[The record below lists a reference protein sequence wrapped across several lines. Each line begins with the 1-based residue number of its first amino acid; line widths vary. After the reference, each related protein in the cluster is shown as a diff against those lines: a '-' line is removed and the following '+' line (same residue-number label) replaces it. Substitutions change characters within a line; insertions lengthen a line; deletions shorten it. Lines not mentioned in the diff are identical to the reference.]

1 MMKHARLFLACMLWL
16 SMATMA
22 TAQSTVAEDEFYL
35 MNVGTGLYLKFG
47 GAGNA
52 KAAEGH
58 AGTAITLAESD
69 NGYTIE
75 TSAGYLDGAL
85 NMTSTTS
92 TTSTE
97 WTFVVADATNKYYHI
112 KNNDNNKY
120 LASKNDENGLLE
132 LQAPIDGVSIS
143 KQKWML
149 VTRNQLSYLFDI
161 TPTIKA
167 ASFDKNDN
175 TFDINDNTGWSG
187 IKNDM
192 IKSNG
197 VGTDSENYY
206 LQIDG
211 EATVTQNIGNNFRGS
226 TALSFYANCT
236 AGSASVTIKSHNSST
251 KIEIP
256 TNSKWER
263 CTKQVI
269 SIGNNAGKDII
280 LTITTT
286 SGTKLSID
294 NFEIQYINSET
305 ATSTTFDAQEQ
316 AQYQARAEREIA
328 DIRSEI
334 KSTNNTSGTDYFE
347 EVTKGLTLPKN
358 DSEFR
363 EFLNNIN
370 QIKANALNAKA
381 DPKLDEEQKEQKAET
396 GFYPTITV
404 ARNIK
409 AGVWN
414 TFVVPFDM
422 AIPAGWKVKKLESS
436 SRNNDNISLVF
447 VAADGIKAGV
457 PYMVSVSEAVTEITL
472 ENVNLS
478 TTLKNTTTD
487 DVEFI
492 GTYTNGNV
500 PAGAFFISNNT
511 FYRAA
516 DNSNTM
522 KAFRAYLMPLTG
534 EGQAALSLSY
544 RTDGETTAIDNSQL
558 ANDNEATV
566 VAIYNLQGV
575 RLDDMQEGVNILQ
588 MSDGRVV
595 KVIIK

>member
-1 MMKHARLFLACMLWL
+1 MKHARFLLACMLWL
-16 SMATMA
+16 GMATMA
-22 TAQSTVAEDEFYL
+22 TAQSTVAEGDFYL

-58 AGTAITLAESD
+58 AGVLVKLKKSDNDND
-69 NGYTIE
+69 NGYTIQ
-75 TSAGYLDGAL
+75 TKDGWYLDGNL
-85 NMTSTTS
+85 NMTSTTN
-92 TTSTE
+92 TV
-97 WTFVVADATNKYYHI
+97 WTFTTKE
-112 KNNDNNKY
+112 NNSY
-120 LASKNDENGLLE
+120 EITSSGGVLASKNDENGLLE
-132 LQAPIDGVSIS
+132 LQDLIDGVS

-149 VTRNQLSYLFDI
+149 VTRNQLSNLFDI

-167 ASFDKNDN
+167 AS
-175 TFDINDNTGWSG
+175 FDINDNTGWSG

-211 EATVTQNIGNNFRGS
+211 EATVSQNIGNNFRGS

-236 AGSASVTIKSHNSST
+236 AGSASVTISCHKLS
-251 KIEIP
+251 IEIQIP

-263 CTKQVI
+263 CTKQLI
-269 SIGNNAGKDII
+269 KIDNSAGKPIN

-294 NFEIQYINSET
+294 NFEIQYIKSASDT
-305 ATSTTFDAQEQ
+305 LTSYTFDAQEQ

-334 KSTNNTSGTDYFE
+334 NHTNSSGATYFDSAIE
-347 EVTKGLTLPKN
+347 NLTLPKN

-363 EFLNNIN
+363 TFLNNIN
-370 QIKANALNAKA
+370 QIKDNALNAKA
-381 DPKLDEEQKEQKAET
+381 DPTLKDTQTEQNAET

-404 ARNIK
+404 NRTLK
-409 AGVWN
+409 ANTWS
-414 TFVVPFDM
+414 TFVVPFKMDK
-422 AIPAGWKVKKLESS
+422 PEGWEVKTLTGSTL
-436 SRNNDNISLVF
+436 NNNNITLTFSD
-447 VAADGIKAGV
+447 ANTIEAGV
-457 PYMVSVSEAVTEITL
+457 PYMVRVQKEVSSIVGT
-472 ENVNLS
+472 NV
-478 TTLKNTTTD
+478 TLKETLTNVSTEH
-487 DVEFI
+487 VEFT
-492 GTYTNGNV
+492 GVYTNGNV
-500 PAGAFFISNNT
+500 PAGAFFISSNT

-522 KAFRAYLMPLTG
+522 KAFRAYIKIKDSVP
-534 EGQAALSLSY
+534 QSARSLSY

-595 KVIIK
+595 KVSIK

>member
-1 MMKHARLFLACMLWL
+1 MLWAVI
-16 SMATMA
+16 ATA
-22 TAQSTVAEDEFYL
+22 LKAQSTIAKGEFYL

-58 AGTAITLAESD
+58 AGTAVTLAGSG
-69 NGYTIE
+69 NNYTIK
-75 TSAGYLDGAL
+75 TNKGYLDGDL
-85 NMTSTTS
+85 KMTGDTT
-92 TTSTE
+92 T
-97 WTFVVADATNKYYHI
+97 WTFELVDNTNKYYRI
-112 KNNDNNKY
+112 TYGNQV
-120 LASKNDENGLLE
+120 LASVNDENGLLV
-132 LQAPIDGVSIS
+132 LQAPIDGVS

-149 VTRNQLSYLFDI
+149 VTRDQLSYLFDM

-167 ASFDKNDN
+167 ASFDINDN
-175 TFDINDNTGWSG
+175 TFDINDNTKGWSG

-211 EATVTQNIGNNFRGS
+211 KATVSQNIGTNFRGS

-236 AGSASVTIKSHNSST
+236 AGSASVTISSHNQSAE
-251 KIEIP
+251 IQIP

-269 SIGNNAGKDII
+269 SIGNNAGKPII

-286 SGTKLSID
+286 SGTQLSID
-294 NFEIQYINSET
+294 NFEIQYINSEKVP
-305 ATSTTFDAQEQ
+305 SNTFDAQEQ
-316 AQYQARAEREIA
+316 AQYQARAKREIE

-334 KSTNNTSGTDYFE
+334 AHTNSSGATYFDSAI
-347 EVTKGLTLPKN
+347 KNLTIPNITN

-363 EFLNNIN
+363 TFLNNIK
-370 QIKANALNAKA
+370 QIKDNALNAKA

-404 ARNIK
+404 ARTLK

-414 TFVVPFDM
+414 TFVVPFKMDK
-422 AIPAGWKVKKLESS
+422 PEGWEVKTLTGSTL
-436 SRNNDNISLVF
+436 NNNNITLTFETANS
-447 VAADGIKAGV
+447 IEAGV
-457 PYMVSVSEAVTEITL
+457 PYMVRVQKEVSSIVGT
-472 ENVNLS
+472 NV
-478 TTLKNTTTD
+478 TLKETLTNVSTEH
-487 DVEFI
+487 VEFV
-492 GTYTNGNV
+492 GTYTNGYV
-500 PAGAFFISNNT
+500 PAGAFFISSNT
-511 FYRAA
+511 FYQAA

-522 KAFRAYLMPLTG
+522 KGYRAYIKINDNVPQNARSLT
-534 EGQAALSLSY
+534 Y
-544 RTDGETTAIDNSQL
+544 RTDGETGITTEENS
-558 ANDNEATV
+558 EEVTV

-575 RLDDMQEGVNILQ
+575 RLDDMQEGINILK
-588 MSDGRVV
+588 MSNGSTI
-595 KVIIK
+595 KVMIK